1 MKKKKNPLP
10 LQSLLN
16 SLSSQPY
23 DESPYITI
31 KKNEW
36 LACPLPS
43 PHLLDL
49 LYIGDQSFFIA
60 GGGPPDV
67 ILRVGGHMVFRED
80 RGGHQ
85 SSPTEYN
92 GKSDYRR
99 KFLCPRL
106 HDEQSGSW

>member
-1 MKKKKNPLP
+1 MPP
-10 LQSLLN
+10 PQSPPPRLVVHRG
-16 SLSSQPY
+16 SVIFY
-23 DESPYITI
+23 RR
-31 KKNEW
+31 
-36 LACPLPS
+36 
-43 PHLLDL
+43 
-49 LYIGDQSFFIA
+49 
-60 GGGPPDV
+60 GGGGSPDV

-80 RGGHQ
+80 REGHQ